1 MEFYKNYSTMIIG
14 EINWETKMIDLISN
28 KDYIIE
34 KTKNG
39 KEYFHFI
46 GIGGI
51 GMSALALCLVNKG
64 FKISGSDIASNLNIE
79 NLISK
84 QAKITIGH
92 NPKNVEGAALVV
104 ASSAIKQDNPE
115 ILRAKELNIPIIH
128 RSQLLEAMMSGL
140 GRDEKPVS
148 IGVSGTHG
156 KTTTT
161 GMMGMIFEH
170 SGLKPSIVV
179 GGMIPALNTNS
190 KFDSGKYFVSELDES
205 DGTIKEYRP
214 NYTIITNLEKDHVDH
229 YADGLQQVLDT
240 FRNYISN
247 LDKSSKIIVNVD
259 DKGINLLLKSIDF
272 QNVITYSLDE
282 NANANYLARNIIA
295 NGFNTSA
302 DIYKDG
308 DYIGTLCLRVPGV
321 HNISNALAT
330 IAVALDCGV
339 NFEDIKKSLGQF
351 TGMKRRFQL
360 AADINGIKIIDDYAH
375 HPTEIEATLRS
386 AKEVKD
392 KKIVKRVVV
401 VFQPHRY
408 TRLHGLW
415 DEFKTCFANADKVYV
430 VDVYPA
436 GEKPIEGYGAKE
448 FCEQTGYTYLLGSLE
463 DAAAA
468 LDGAFAEGDMVL
480 DLGAGSI
487 VKLSQILK
495 GRLEK

>member
-1 MEFYKNYSTMIIG
+1 MTLK
-14 EINWETKMIDLISN
+14 SN

-34 KTKNG
+34 KTNAG

-92 NPKNVEGAALVV
+92 NPNNVEGAALVV
-104 ASSAIKQDNPE
+104 ASSAIKSDNPE
-115 ILRAKELNIPIIH
+115 IIRAKELNIPIIH

-140 GRDEKPVS
+140 GREDKPVS
-148 IGVSGTHG
+148 IGISGTHG

-170 SGLKPSIVV
+170 SGLHPSIVV

-190 KFDSGKYFVSELDES
+190 KFDCGKFFVSELDES
-205 DGTIKEYRP
+205 DGTIKEYSP

-229 YADGLQQVLDT
+229 YQDGLQQVLDT
-240 FRNYISN
+240 FRNYIKNLSN
-247 LDKSSKIIVNVD
+247 DAKIVVNID
-259 DKGINLLLKSIDF
+259 DKGVNLLLKSIEF
-272 QNVITYSLDE
+272 ENVITYSLDE
-282 NANANYLARNIIA
+282 NSNANYIAKNIIA

-302 DIYKDG
+302 DIYKDN
-308 DYIGTLCLRVPGV
+308 DYIGTICLTVPGV
-321 HNISNALAT
+321 HNISNALST

-339 NFEDIKKSLGQF
+339 NFEDIKRSLGRF

-360 AADINGIKIIDDYAH
+360 AADVNGIKIIDDYAH
-375 HPTEIEATLRS
+375 HPTEIEATLKS
-386 AKEVKD
+386 AKELKD
-392 KKIVKRVVV
+392 KKIVKRIVAI
-401 VFQPHRY
+401 FQPHRY

-415 DEFKTCFANADKVYV
+415 DEFKTCFANADKIYV
-430 VDVYPA
+430 TDVYPA
-436 GEKPIEGYGAKE
+436 GESPIVGYNASD
-448 FCEQTGYTYLLGSLE
+448 FCEQTGYKYLGGTLE
-463 DAAAA
+463 EVAIS
-468 LDGAFAEGDMVL
+468 LDGKFQEGDIIL
-480 DLGAGSI
+480 ALGAGSI

-495 GRLEK
+495 GRI

>member
-1 MEFYKNYSTMIIG
+1 MGSLT
-14 EINWETKMIDLISN
+14 N

-46 GIGGI
+46 GVGGI

-92 NPKNVEGAALVV
+92 NAKNVEGAALVV

-115 ILRAKELNIPIIH
+115 IIRAKELNIPIIH

-140 GRDEKPVS
+140 GRDDVPVS

-161 GMMGMIFEH
+161 GMMSMIFEH
-170 SGLKPSIVV
+170 SGLRPSIVV

-190 KFDSGKYFVSELDES
+190 KFDSGKYFISELDES

-240 FRNYISN
+240 FRNYTAN
-247 LDKSSKIIVNVD
+247 LHENSKIVVNID
-259 DKGINLLLKSIDF
+259 DKGVNLLLKSINF
-272 QNVITYSLDE
+272 KNVITYSLDE
-282 NANANYLARNIIA
+282 NSNANYIARNIIA

-302 DIYKDG
+302 DIYQNN
-308 DYIGTLCLRVPGV
+308 DYIGTICLTVPGV
-321 HNISNALAT
+321 HNISNALST

-339 NFEDIKKSLGQF
+339 SFDEIKKSLGQF

-360 AADINGIKIIDDYAH
+360 AAEVSGIKLIDDYAH
-375 HPTEIEATLRS
+375 HPTEIEATLKS
-386 AKEVKD
+386 AKELKD
-392 KKIVKRVVV
+392 KKIVKRIVAI
-401 VFQPHRY
+401 FQPHRY

-415 DEFKTCFANADKVYV
+415 DEFKTCFANADLAFVT
-430 VDVYPA
+430 DVYPA
-436 GEKPIEGYGAKE
+436 GESPIEGYGAKE
-448 FCEQTGYTYLLGSLE
+448 FCEQTGYTYLAGSLE
-463 DAAAA
+463 EVASQ
-468 LDGAFAEGDMVL
+468 LDGIFEEGDIVL
-480 DLGAGSI
+480 ALGAGSI
-487 VKLSQILK
+487 VKLAQILK
-495 GRLEK
+495 DRI

>member
-1 MEFYKNYSTMIIG
+1 
-14 EINWETKMIDLISN
+14 
-28 KDYIIE
+28 
-34 KTKNG
+34 
-39 KEYFHFI
+39 
-46 GIGGI
+46 
-51 GMSALALCLVNKG
+51 
-64 FKISGSDIASNLNIE
+64 E
-79 NLISK
+79 NLMSK

-92 NPKNVEGAALVV
+92 NPKNVESASLVV

-115 ILRAKELNIPIIH
+115 IIRAKELNIPIIH

-140 GRDEKPVS
+140 GREDKPIS

-214 NYTIITNLEKDHVDH
+214 DYTIITNLEKDHVDH

-240 FRNYISN
+240 FRNYITN
-247 LDKSSKIIVNVD
+247 LPEHSKIVVNVD

-272 QNVITYSLDE
+272 AISCDNIITYSLDE
-282 NANANYLARNIIA
+282 NANAHYLAKNIIA

-302 DIYKDG
+302 DIYKDKN
-308 DYIGTLCLRVPGV
+308 YIGTLCLTVPGI

-339 NFEDIKKSLGQF
+339 SFDEIKKSLGKF

-360 AADINGIKIIDDYAH
+360 AAEVKGVRLVDDYAH
-375 HPTEIEATLRS
+375 HPTEIEATLKS
-386 AKEVKD
+386 AKELKD
-392 KKIVKRVVV
+392 KRIVKRIVAI
-401 VFQPHRY
+401 FQPHRY

-415 DEFKTCFANADKVYV
+415 DDFKTCFANADKVYA

-436 GEKPIEGYGAKE
+436 GESPIKGYGTKE
-448 FCEQTGYTYLLGSLE
+448 FCEQTGYKYLAGDLNE
-463 DAAAA
+463 VAVK
-468 LDGAFAEGDMVL
+468 LDGALKEGDLVL
-480 DLGAGSI
+480 ALGAGSI
-487 VKLSQILK
+487 VKLSQMLK
-495 GRLEK
+495 DRI

>member
-1 MEFYKNYSTMIIG
+1 MVN
-14 EINWETKMIDLISN
+14 LISN

-51 GMSALALCLVNKG
+51 GMSALALCLVNNG
-64 FKISGSDIASNLNIE
+64 FKISGSDIISNLNIE

-84 QAKITIGH
+84 QARITIGH
-92 NPKNVEGAALVV
+92 SAQNVEGASLVV
-104 ASSAIKQDNPE
+104 ASSAIKENNPE

-140 GRDEKPVS
+140 ARKEKPVS

-214 NYTIITNLEKDHVDH
+214 DYTIITNLEKDHVDH

-247 LDKSSKIIVNVD
+247 LNKNSKIIVNVD
-259 DKGINLLLKSIDF
+259 DKGINLLLKSIEF
-272 QNVITYSLDE
+272 GNVITYSLDE
-282 NANANYLARNIIA
+282 NSNADYIARNIIA
-295 NGFNTSA
+295 NGFNTSS
-302 DIYKDG
+302 DVYKNNE
-308 DYIGTLCLRVPGV
+308 YIGTICLTVPGI

-330 IAVALDCGV
+330 IAVAIDCGV
-339 NFEDIKKSLGQF
+339 NFKDIKNSLEQF

-360 AADINGIKIIDDYAH
+360 AAEINGIKIVDDYAH
-375 HPTEIEATLRS
+375 HPTEIEATLKS
-386 AKEVKD
+386 AKEIKD
-392 KKIVKRVVV
+392 KKIVKRIVAI
-401 VFQPHRY
+401 FQPHRY

-436 GEKPIEGYGAKE
+436 GEKPIFGYGAKE
-448 FCEQTGYTYLLGSLE
+448 FCEQTGYTYLSGTLE
-463 DAAAA
+463 NAAKL
-468 LDGAFAEGDMVL
+468 LDNQFSEGDLVL

-487 VKLSQILK
+487 VQLSQILK
-495 GRLEK
+495 DRLKYNG

>member
-1 MEFYKNYSTMIIG
+1 MGS
-14 EINWETKMIDLISN
+14 LSN

-46 GIGGI
+46 GVGGI

-92 NPKNVEGAALVV
+92 NAKNVEGAALVV

-115 ILRAKELNIPIIH
+115 IIRAKELNIPIIH

-140 GRDEKPVS
+140 GRDDVPVS

-161 GMMGMIFEH
+161 GMMSMIFEH
-170 SGLKPSIVV
+170 SGLRPSIVV

-190 KFDSGKYFVSELDES
+190 KFDSGKYFISELDES

-240 FRNYISN
+240 FRNYTAN
-247 LDKSSKIIVNVD
+247 LHENSKIVVNID
-259 DKGINLLLKSIDF
+259 DKGVNLLLKSINF
-272 QNVITYSLDE
+272 KNVITYSLDE
-282 NANANYLARNIIA
+282 NSNANYIARNIIA

-302 DIYKDG
+302 DIYQNN
-308 DYIGTLCLRVPGV
+308 DYIGTICLTVPGI
-321 HNISNALAT
+321 HNISNALSFVLY
-330 IAVALDCGV
+330 VA
-339 NFEDIKKSLGQF
+339 K
-351 TGMKRRFQL
+351 
-360 AADINGIKIIDDYAH
+360 
-375 HPTEIEATLRS
+375 
-386 AKEVKD
+386 
-392 KKIVKRVVV
+392 
-401 VFQPHRY
+401 
-408 TRLHGLW
+408 
-415 DEFKTCFANADKVYV
+415 
-430 VDVYPA
+430 
-436 GEKPIEGYGAKE
+436 
-448 FCEQTGYTYLLGSLE
+448 
-463 DAAAA
+463 
-468 LDGAFAEGDMVL
+468 
-480 DLGAGSI
+480 
-487 VKLSQILK
+487 
-495 GRLEK
+495 

>member
-1 MEFYKNYSTMIIG
+1 MNT
-14 EINWETKMIDLISN
+14 ISN
-28 KDYIIE
+28 KDYILE

-92 NPKNVEGAALVV
+92 NAANVEDASLVV
-104 ASSAIKQDNPE
+104 ASSAIKADNPE
-115 ILRAKELNIPIIH
+115 IKRAKELNIPIIH

-140 GRDEKPVS
+140 GREDKPIS

-170 SGLKPSIVV
+170 SNLKPSIVV

-205 DGTIKEYRP
+205 DGTIKEYSP

-229 YADGLQQVLDT
+229 YQDGLQQVLDT
-240 FRNYISN
+240 FRNYIKNLSN
-247 LDKSSKIIVNVD
+247 EAKIVVNID
-259 DKGINLLLKSIDF
+259 DKGVNLLLKSVEFDNI
-272 QNVITYSLDE
+272 ITYSLDE
-282 NANANYLARNIIA
+282 NSNADYLARNIIA

-302 DIYKDG
+302 DIYKNKE
-308 DYIGTLCLRVPGV
+308 YLGTICLTVPGV

-330 IAVALDCGV
+330 IAVAIDCGV
-339 NFEDIKKSLGQF
+339 SFEDVKKSLGKF

-360 AADINGIKIIDDYAH
+360 AAEINGIKIIDDYAH
-375 HPTEIEATLRS
+375 HPTEIEATLKS
-386 AKEVKD
+386 AKELKD
-392 KKIVKRVVV
+392 KKIVKRIIAI
-401 VFQPHRY
+401 FQPHRY

-415 DEFKTCFANADKVYV
+415 DEFKTCFANADKIFVT
-430 VDVYPA
+430 DVYPA
-436 GEKPIEGYGAKE
+436 GESPIDGYNASD
-448 FCEQTGYTYLLGSLE
+448 FCAQTGYNYLAGDLE
-463 DAAAA
+463 NVAIA
-468 LDGAFAEGDMVL
+468 LDGEFQEGDIVL
-480 DLGAGSI
+480 ALGAGSI

-495 GRLEK
+495 GRI

>member
-1 MEFYKNYSTMIIG
+1 MGS
-14 EINWETKMIDLISN
+14 LSN

-46 GIGGI
+46 GVGGI

-92 NPKNVEGAALVV
+92 NAKNVEGAALVV

-115 ILRAKELNIPIIH
+115 IIRAKELNIPIIH

-140 GRDEKPVS
+140 GRDDIPVS

-161 GMMGMIFEH
+161 GMMSMIFEH
-170 SGLKPSIVV
+170 SGLRPSIVV

-190 KFDSGKYFVSELDES
+190 KFDSGKYFISELDES

-240 FRNYISN
+240 FRNYTAN
-247 LDKSSKIIVNVD
+247 LHENSKIVVNID
-259 DKGINLLLKSIDF
+259 DKGVNLLLKSINF
-272 QNVITYSLDE
+272 KNVITYSLDE
-282 NANANYLARNIIA
+282 NSNANYIARNIIA

-302 DIYKDG
+302 DIYQNN
-308 DYIGTLCLRVPGV
+308 DYIGTICLTVPGI
-321 HNISNALAT
+321 HNISNALST

-339 NFEDIKKSLGQF
+339 SFEQIKKSLGQF

-360 AADINGIKIIDDYAH
+360 AAEVNGVKLIDDYAH
-375 HPTEIEATLRS
+375 HPTEIEATLKS
-386 AKEVKD
+386 AKELKD
-392 KKIVKRVVV
+392 KKIVKRIVAI
-401 VFQPHRY
+401 FQPHRY

-415 DEFKTCFANADKVYV
+415 DEFKTCFANADLAFVT
-430 VDVYPA
+430 DVYPA
-436 GEKPIEGYGAKE
+436 GESPIEGYGAKE
-448 FCEQTGYTYLLGSLE
+448 FCEQTGYTYLAGSLE
-463 DAAAA
+463 EVATK
-468 LDGAFAEGDMVL
+468 LDGIFQDGDLVL
-480 DLGAGSI
+480 ALGAGSI
-487 VKLSQILK
+487 VKLAQILK
-495 GRLEK
+495 DRI

>member
-1 MEFYKNYSTMIIG
+1 MNTSLT
-14 EINWETKMIDLISN
+14 SN
-28 KDYIIE
+28 KDYIME

-39 KEYFHFI
+39 TEYFHFI

-64 FKISGSDIASNLNIE
+64 FKISGSDIATNNNIE

-115 ILRAKELNIPIIH
+115 ILRARELGIPIIH

-140 GRDEKPVS
+140 GRDEKPIS

-161 GMMGMIFEH
+161 GMMGMILEH

-214 NYTIITNLEKDHVDH
+214 DYTIITNLEKDHVDH

-247 LDKSSKIIVNVD
+247 LDKNSKIVVNVD
-259 DKGINLLLKSIDF
+259 DKGINLLLKTIDF
-272 QNVITYSLDE
+272 DNVITYSLDE

-302 DIYKDG
+302 DIYKDN
-308 DYIGTLCLRVPGV
+308 DYIGTLYLTVPGI

-339 NFEDIKKSLGQF
+339 SFEEIKKSLGQF

-360 AADINGIKIIDDYAH
+360 AAEINGIKLVDDYAH

-386 AKEVKD
+386 AKEIKD
-392 KKIVKRVVV
+392 KKIVKRIVV

-415 DEFKTCFANADKVYV
+415 DEFKTCFANANLVFCT
-430 VDVYPA
+430 DVYPA
-436 GEKPIEGYGAKE
+436 GESPIEGYLTKD
-448 FCEQTGYTYLLGSLE
+448 FCEQTGYTYLPGTLE
-463 DAAAA
+463 EVAQK
-468 LDGAFAEGDMVL
+468 LDGKFQEGDLVL
-480 DLGAGSI
+480 ALGAGSI
-487 VKLSQILK
+487 VKLNQMLK
-495 GRLEK
+495 DRI

>member
-1 MEFYKNYSTMIIG
+1 MYWGFLTMNTITG
-14 EINWETKMIDLISN
+14 N
-28 KDYIIE
+28 KEYIIE
-34 KTKNG
+34 KTDNG
-39 KEYFHFI
+39 KKYFHFI

-51 GMSALALCLVNKG
+51 GMSALALCLVNNG

-92 NPKNVEGAALVV
+92 NPENVEDASLVV
-104 ASSAIKQDNPE
+104 ASSAIKSDNPE
-115 ILRAKELNIPIIH
+115 IVRAKELNIPIIH

-140 GRDEKPVS
+140 GRDDKPIS

-190 KFDSGKYFVSELDES
+190 KFDNGKYFVSELDES

-214 NYTIITNLEKDHVDH
+214 DYTIITNLEKDHVDH

-240 FRNYISN
+240 FRNYIGN
-247 LDKSSKIIVNVD
+247 LSDNAKIVVNVD
-259 DKGINLLLKSIDF
+259 DKGINLLLKSINF
-272 QNVITYSLDE
+272 KNVITYSLDE

-302 DIYKDG
+302 DIYKDNN
-308 DYIGTLCLRVPGV
+308 YIGTLCLTVPGI

-330 IAVALDCGV
+330 IAIALDCGV
-339 NFEDIKKSLGQF
+339 SFEKIKKSLGQF
-351 TGMKRRFQL
+351 KGMKRRFQL
-360 AADINGIKIIDDYAH
+360 AAEINGIKLVDDYAH
-375 HPTEIEATLRS
+375 HPTEIEATLKS
-386 AKEVKD
+386 AKEIKD
-392 KKIVKRVVV
+392 KKIVKRIIAI
-401 VFQPHRY
+401 FQPHRY

-415 DEFKTCFANADKVYV
+415 DEFKTCFSNADKVYAI
-430 VDVYPA
+430 DVYPA
-436 GEKPIEGYGAKE
+436 GESPIEGYGAKE
-448 FCEQTGYTYLLGSLE
+448 FCEQTGYTYLSGSLD
-463 DAAAA
+463 DAAKA
-468 LDGAFAEGDMVL
+468 LDEVFEEGDLVL
-480 DLGAGSI
+480 ALGAGSI

-495 GRLEK
+495 DRI

>member
-1 MEFYKNYSTMIIG
+1 MNKN
-14 EINWETKMIDLISN
+14 LLSN
-28 KDYIIE
+28 KEYIIE

-39 KEYFHFI
+39 QEYFHFI

-64 FKISGSDIASNLNIE
+64 FKISGSDIASNNNIE

-92 NPKNVEGAALVV
+92 DPKNVEGASLVV

-115 ILRAKELNIPIIH
+115 VLRARELGIPIIH

-140 GRDEKPVS
+140 GREDKPVS

-170 SGLKPSIVV
+170 SGKKPSIVV

-214 NYTIITNLEKDHVDH
+214 DYTIITNLEKDHVDH

-247 LDKSSKIIVNVD
+247 LDKKSKIVVNID

-272 QNVITYSLDE
+272 DNVITYSLDE
-282 NANANYLARNIIA
+282 NKKADYLAKNIIA

-302 DIYKDG
+302 DIYKKG
-308 DYIGTLCLRVPGV
+308 DYIGTIYLTVPGI
-321 HNISNALAT
+321 HNISNALST
-330 IAVALDCGV
+330 IAVALDCGIS
-339 NFEDIKKSLGQF
+339 FEEIRKSLEQF

-360 AADINGIKIIDDYAH
+360 AAEINGIKLVDDYAH
-375 HPTEIEATLRS
+375 HPTEIEATLQS
-386 AKEVKD
+386 AKEIKD
-392 KKIVKRVVV
+392 KKIVKRIVVI
-401 VFQPHRY
+401 FQPHRY

-415 DEFKTCFANADKVYV
+415 DEFKTCFANADKVYAI
-430 VDVYPA
+430 DVYPA
-436 GEKPIEGYGAKE
+436 GESPIEGYVTKD
-448 FCEQTGYTYLLGSLE
+448 FCEQTGYEYISGNLDE
-463 DAAAA
+463 AAEK
-468 LDGAFAEGDMVL
+468 LYNKFESGDIVL
-480 DLGAGSI
+480 ALGAGSI
-487 VKLSQILK
+487 VKLTQMIKEKLK
-495 GRLEK
+495 QVI

>member
-1 MEFYKNYSTMIIG
+1 MIDTNKNKNYI
-14 EINWETKMIDLISN
+14 L
-28 KDYIIE
+28 E

-92 NPKNVEGAALVV
+92 AAQNVENASLVV
-104 ASSAIKQDNPE
+104 ASSAIKADNPE
-115 ILRAKELNIPIIH
+115 IIRAKELNIPIIH

-140 GRDEKPVS
+140 GREDKPIS

-205 DGTIKEYRP
+205 DGTIKEYSP

-247 LDKSSKIIVNVD
+247 LSQDAKIVVNVD
-259 DKGINLLLKSIDF
+259 DKGNNLLLKSINF
-272 QNVITYSLDE
+272 NNVITYSLDE
-282 NANANYLARNIIA
+282 NSNADYLAKNIIA

-302 DIYKDG
+302 DIYKNNE
-308 DYIGTLCLRVPGV
+308 YIGTLCMTIPGL

-330 IAVALDCGV
+330 IAVALDCGI
-339 NFEDIKKSLGQF
+339 NFEDIKKSLWQF

-360 AADINGIKIIDDYAH
+360 LAEINGIKLVDDYAH
-375 HPTEIEATLRS
+375 HPTEIEATLKS
-386 AKEVKD
+386 AKEIKD
-392 KKIVKRVVV
+392 KKIVKRIVAI
-401 VFQPHRY
+401 FQPHRY

-415 DEFKTCFANADKVYV
+415 DEFKTCFANADIVYG

-436 GEKPIEGYGAKE
+436 GEKPIEGYGTKE
-448 FCEQTGYTYLLGSLE
+448 FCEQTGYTYLAGSLE
-463 DAAAA
+463 KVAEA
-468 LDGAFAEGDMVL
+468 LDNKFQDGDIVL
-480 DLGAGSI
+480 ALGAGSI
-487 VKLSQILK
+487 VQLSKLLK
-495 GRLEK
+495 DRIEANA

>member
-1 MEFYKNYSTMIIG
+1 MTLK
-14 EINWETKMIDLISN
+14 SN

-34 KTKNG
+34 KTNAG

-92 NPKNVEGAALVV
+92 NPNNVEGAALVV
-104 ASSAIKQDNPE
+104 ASSAIKSDNPE
-115 ILRAKELNIPIIH
+115 IIRAKELNIPIIH

-140 GRDEKPVS
+140 GREDKPVS

-170 SGLKPSIVV
+170 SGLHPSIVV

-190 KFDSGKYFVSELDES
+190 KFDCGKFFVSELDES
-205 DGTIKEYRP
+205 DGTIKEYSP

-229 YADGLQQVLDT
+229 YQDGLQQVLDT
-240 FRNYISN
+240 FRNYIKNLSN
-247 LDKSSKIIVNVD
+247 DAKIVVNID
-259 DKGINLLLKSIDF
+259 DKGVNLLLKSIEF
-272 QNVITYSLDE
+272 ENVITYSLDE
-282 NANANYLARNIIA
+282 NSNANYIAKNIIA

-302 DIYKDG
+302 DIYKDN
-308 DYIGTLCLRVPGV
+308 DYIGTICLTVPGV
-321 HNISNALAT
+321 HNISNALST

-339 NFEDIKKSLGQF
+339 NFEDIKRSLGRF

-360 AADINGIKIIDDYAH
+360 AAEVNGIKIIDDYAH
-375 HPTEIEATLRS
+375 HPTEIEATLKS
-386 AKEVKD
+386 AKELKD
-392 KKIVKRVVV
+392 KKIVKRIVAI
-401 VFQPHRY
+401 FQPHRY

-415 DEFKTCFANADKVYV
+415 DEFKTCFANADKIYV
-430 VDVYPA
+430 TDVYPA
-436 GEKPIEGYGAKE
+436 GESPIVGYSASD
-448 FCEQTGYTYLLGSLE
+448 FCEQTGYKYLGGTLE
-463 DAAAA
+463 EVAIS
-468 LDGAFAEGDMVL
+468 LDGKFQEGDIIL
-480 DLGAGSI
+480 ALGAGSI

-495 GRLEK
+495 GRI